1 MTEERLLLK
10 RLHDIRRRIRALFAL
25 NGVGRLLLVVPPAVL
40 VVVLL
45 DYLLHFPAVMRG
57 LFLVGLVGMAAVVI
71 TRHLWRPLRIHIGAD
86 DVALELEG
94 QFPELDDRLAT
105 TVSFIESGQRPGE
118 SKALRDAVVGNT
130 LSAIDRM
137 DFRQALRPGPLVGI
151 FLIGLLITTAVGGLG
166 IAYGSEAGIG
176 LERLFNP
183 LTSRQWPQRTHLT
196 VDNPNPVCPLGDDY
210 SVRVELAPGSDVPKR
225 VVLHYREDGADSWER
240 HVMDDRQ
247 STAGEPFFI
256 AAFPRVRSSFDYY
269 VTGGD
274 DRAPDVDH
282 YRVDVRPKP
291 HVDAILM
298 TITPPEY
305 VTGAKPRFEPGLG
318 GTQALQGSMIRMDVV
333 LNKPIGVD
341 DAGAPRAE
349 VVLQSPGKKIPMGF
363 VAAGYDLPV
372 SASDEQ
378 KQLWEQKKAEK
389 AYLRAEFELVE
400 DTYFDF
406 TLVCED
412 KFKNQPLESRNHLR
426 AEPDKAPRVSFELPT
441 QAILDV
447 TRRSVVE
454 LEVFAEDDYGV
465 TETAFG
471 YLRGESKEPVVQ
483 GLTVY
488 DISRGTEARHEA
500 VFARRRWDLRD
511 IEPPLKDGEELIYR
525 AIAVDNFTWRGAKP
539 HTSETLEYR
548 LRVISLKDKKD
559 DLARRLPAMAMRV
572 QALVDQQERLQSE
585 TKDTRAAKDPQK
597 LLGAK
602 GREQTIQQ
610 EGTQR
615 DLKRTAEDLMADF
628 EKFLDEWRIHR
639 VPQNQAFELGKN
651 LREALDE
658 VSKDSMPKTA
668 DELRK
673 SRDAQANAQEQAQ
686 GLNRAVDKMQET
698 LDRLRDSLN
707 RLDRFNEA
715 EKLSQEFGNIL
726 RQQEKLTKETK
737 GHAAKTLGK
746 NQGELSEDEVDRQ
759 QAIERRQGEVAADT
773 KAAIKKVQEA
783 AKGLQETDPAVA
795 EALQQ
800 AHDEATNRS
809 PEKKMDRAS
818 KQVAGNQSANAREN
832 QEAAEEDLKKIIEK
846 LEDRRIAEL
855 KDRIKTLQEMKKEVG
870 DLKKREEG
878 HLGDN
883 KAAQQNDANKKS
895 QDQLAKEQDKTAKDT
910 KSLAQ
915 NMQAANAGDATQST
929 QQAAQSMQQA
939 SSQMSQSQS
948 QNSQAQ
954 KNQEKAIEKL
964 DQAKEELEE
973 EIEQA
978 KEELAEEQLEKM
990 KEKLARIKDEEIQV
1004 NKATV
1009 EIEGHRKASSR
1020 LSRSDRGKLVFNQD
1034 KQNELLNET
1043 SGIVTELEEAGV
1055 KVFRYALT
1063 IVVDRMA
1070 ESGARLEKSQTD
1082 RITQTAQEKAIYILG
1097 QLVEALEEELD
1108 QRKKKKKKSQG
1119 QGQGQGQG
1127 KKPKLV
1133 PTLAELKMLRL
1144 MQRDVNQSTE
1154 TLQKDVEKAEK
1165 MTPEADA
1172 EAKRLGRDQGKL
1184 KQLMESLTDPEAGD
1198 AGGEEI

>member
-10 RLHDIRRRIRALFAL
+10 RLRNIRRRIRALFAL
-25 NGVGRLLLVVPPAVL
+25 NGVGRLLLVVPPAML

-57 LFLVGLVGMAAVVI
+57 LFLAGLVTLAAVVI
-71 TRHLWRPLRIHIGAD
+71 IRHLWRPLRIRIGAG
-86 DVALELEG
+86 DVALELDG

-105 TVSFIESGQRPGE
+105 TVDFIEGGQRPGE
-118 SKALRDAVVGNT
+118 SRVLRDAVVADT
-130 LSAIDRM
+130 LNAIDRM

-151 FLIGLLITTAVGGLG
+151 FLIGVLITAAVGSLG

-176 LERLFNP
+176 LERLLNP

-196 VDNPNPVCPLGDDY
+196 VKNPDAVCPIGDDY
-210 SVRVELAPGSDVPKR
+210 SVRVDLAPGSDMPTR
-225 VVLHYREDGADSWER
+225 VVLYYREDGADSWER
-240 HVMDDRQ
+240 HVMDARRGV
-247 STAGEPFFI
+247 AGEPFFL
-256 AAFPRVRSSFDYY
+256 ASFPRVRSSFDYY

-282 YRVDVRPKP
+282 YRVDVRPRP
-291 HVDAILM
+291 RVDAILM
-298 TITPPEY
+298 TITPPAY
-305 VTGAKPRFEPGLG
+305 VTGAPPRFEPGLG

-341 DAGAPRAE
+341 VAGAPQAA
-349 VVLQSPGKKIPMGF
+349 VVLQSPGKRIPMVF
-363 VAAGYDLPV
+363 VPAGYDLPV
-372 SASDEQ
+372 NASNEQ
-378 KQLWEQKKAEK
+378 KKLWEQKKAEK

-406 TLVCED
+406 ALVCED
-412 KFKNQPLESRNHLR
+412 KFKNELLESRNHLR

-441 QAILDV
+441 QAIMDV
-447 TRRSVVE
+447 TSRSVVE
-454 LEVFAEDDYGV
+454 LDVFAEDDYGV
-465 TETAFG
+465 TQAAFG
-471 YLRGESKEPVVQ
+471 YLRGENTEPVVQ

-488 DISRGTEARHEA
+488 DIPRGTETRPEA

-511 IEPPLKDGEELIYR
+511 IEPPLKDGEELVYR
-525 AIAVDNFTWRGAKP
+525 AIAVDNFGWRGAKP

-572 QALVDQQERLQSE
+572 QALVDQQERLQGE

-597 LLGAK
+597 LLNAK
-602 GREQTIQQ
+602 SREQTIQQ

-615 DLKRTAEDLMADF
+615 ELKRTAEDLRADF
-628 EKFLDEWRIHR
+628 EKFLDEWRVHR
-639 VPQNQAFELGKN
+639 VPQDQAFELGKN
-651 LREALDE
+651 LRDALDD
-658 VSKDSMPKTA
+658 VSKDPMPKAA
-668 DELRK
+668 DALRK
-673 SRDAQANAQEQAQ
+673 SRDAQANAQQQTQ

-726 RQQEKLTKETK
+726 RQQKKLTGETK
-737 GHAAKTLGK
+737 GHATQTLGK
-746 NQGELSEDEVDRQ
+746 NQDELSDDDVDRQ
-759 QAIERRQGEVAADT
+759 QAIERRQGELSVDT
-773 KAAIKKVQEA
+773 KATIKKVEEA

-809 PEKKMDRAS
+809 PERKMDRAA
-818 KQVAGNQSANAREN
+818 KQVAGNRSANAREN

-846 LEDRRIAEL
+846 LEDRRVAEL

-870 DLKKREEG
+870 DLKKREQG

-883 KAAQQNDANKKS
+883 KAAQQNDANKKN
-895 QDQLAKEQDKTAKDT
+895 QDQLSKEQAKTAKDT
-910 KSLAQ
+910 KNLAQ
-915 NMQAANAGDATQST
+915 RMQAAEAGDATQST
-929 QQAAQSMQQA
+929 QRAGQHMQQA
-939 SSQMSQSQS
+939 SSQMSQSQ
-948 QNSQAQ
+948 NSPAE
-954 KNQEKAIEKL
+954 KNQEKSIEAL
-964 DQAKEELEE
+964 DQAEKELQD

-978 KEELAEEQLEKM
+978 KQELAEEQLEKM

-1009 EIEGHRKASSR
+1009 EIEQHRKESGR

-1034 KQNELLNET
+1034 KQDELLNET

-1070 ESGARLEKSQTD
+1070 ESGDRLQKSQTD

-1097 QLVEALEEELD
+1097 QLIDALEEELD
-1108 QRKKKKKKSQG
+1108 QRRKKQQGGGQGGG
-1119 QGQGQGQG
+1119 QGQGEAQ
-1127 KKPKLV
+1127 LV

-1144 MQRDVNQSTE
+1144 MQRDVNQNTE
-1154 TLQKDVEKAEK
+1154 MLHKDVEKTGK
-1165 MTPEADA
+1165 TTPEADA
-1172 EAKRLGRDQGKL
+1172 EAKRLGRDQDKL
-1184 KQLMESLTDPEAGD
+1184 KRLMESLTDPQAGD
-1198 AGGEEI
+1198 VGGEEI